1 MSGLTKQAIRNSF
14 IKLLNEKPVNQI
26 TVKDI
31 VEDCGIN
38 RNSFYYHYSDMPSM
52 IEEIVL
58 DEVNVFIRQNP
69 TIDSL
74 EACLNAA
81 ISFVLENK
89 RAAMHLYHSSNRDLF
104 EQYLWRVSEYAV
116 NTYIT
121 TAFSSYEIEEYDR
134 NVIVRLYT
142 WECFG
147 ASIDWMSKGMKD
159 DIQAVFARIAQLRK
173 GVLEETIRRSNNS
186 HNLSDF

>member
-1 MSGLTKQAIRNSF
+1 MSGFTKQAIKKSF
-14 IKLLNEKPVNQI
+14 IKLLNQKQVNQI

-58 DEVNVFIRQNP
+58 DEINEFIRRYP

-74 EACLNAA
+74 EECLNAT

-89 RAAMHLYHSSNRDLF
+89 RAAVHLYHSSNRDLF
-104 EQYLWRVSEYAV
+104 EQYLWKVSEHAV
-116 NTYIT
+116 NTYIS
-121 TAFSSYEIEEYDR
+121 TACATYHIEEYDR
-134 NVIVRLYT
+134 SVIVRLYT

-147 ASIDWMSKGMKD
+147 ASIDLLSRGMKD
-159 DIQAVFARIAQLRK
+159 DIQAVFSRIAQLRK
-173 GVLEETIRRSNNS
+173 GVLEETIQRSNKLQ
-186 HNLSDF
+186 NLSDF